1 MLSSKRNNYYFVA
14 PTQVFRKLSL
24 SPRATPTNTPINQM
38 KIKIDT
44 TSNNE
49 VINAELDKVNG
60 KASSFTIASA
70 LEVEKIAARAEK
82 KLELLP
88 KAMRK
93 GAVVRYRPAGP
104 SANSYKYAAKS
115 TRITIERGASGWFL
129 TGVESAEVQP
139 KRSENFVISITDA
152 QADEIKARAIA
163 PFFINR

>member
-1 MLSSKRNNYYFVA
+1 
-14 PTQVFRKLSL
+14 
-24 SPRATPTNTPINQM
+24 M

-44 TSNNE
+44 ANNE
-49 VINAELDKVNG
+49 AINAELDKING
-60 KASSFTIASA
+60 KATSFTITCTKE
-70 LEVEKIAARAEK
+70 LIDIANRAEK
-82 KLELLP
+82 KLEALP

-139 KRSENFVISITDA
+139 KRPESFVIAITDA
-152 QADEIKARAIA
+152 QAEEIKARAIA
-163 PFFINR
+163 PFFLNR